1 MKTMHSSD
9 KAGAADAVSPDD
21 RASALLGAVDSR
33 PVWRRKSVW
42 LALVFILLCV
52 VGAIW
57 WLKAGGR
64 AKLPVFVTEPVT
76 RGNLSLSI
84 SATGTL
90 QPTRT
95 VEIGSELSGTVANVL
110 VDVNDFVQV
119 GQVLVELD
127 TANLLDAVERA
138 KAALS
143 SAEASVKQAVATVN
157 EASSNLKRLRE
168 VSALSGGKVP
178 SRTEMDT
185 AIATLERARAND
197 AAARAAVVE
206 ATAALATSETNL
218 SKASIRSPIDG
229 VVLTRDVD
237 PGNAVAAS
245 LQAVTLFTIA
255 EDLRQLK
262 LEVNVDEA
270 DIGQT
275 EVGQKAYFTVSSWP
289 NRRYPATITRVNYG
303 STTTDNVVTY
313 TTTLDVDNADLSLRP
328 GMTASATIT
337 SSERND
343 VLLVPNTALRFT
355 PLIPEAGQQSGNS
368 GGGLMSGLMPRMPRQ
383 SGRPAASGMAADGSR
398 QIWVLQPNGQAIG
411 LPIVTGLSDGKMTE
425 IVSGDLQAGMQVIT
439 DQRSGS

>member
-1 MKTMHSSD
+1 MTATPASPENRPSPTSASHEV
-9 KAGAADAVSPDD
+9 ANVLHGAAVAKPPWL
-21 RASALLGAVDSR
+21 RSAF
-33 PVWRRKSVW
+33 WI
-42 LALVFILLCV
+42 ALVLLV
-52 VGAIW
+52 IAVTGGYYWYHASRAA
-57 WLKAGGR
+57 KAP
-64 AKLPVFVTEPVT
+64 AFVTEPVT

-110 VDVNDFVQV
+110 VDVNDHVKA
-119 GQVLVELD
+119 GQILVELD
-127 TANLLDAVERA
+127 TAKLLDDVERA
-138 KAALS
+138 RAALI
-143 SAEASVKQAVATVN
+143 SAEANVSQTAATVT
-157 EASSNLKRLRE
+157 ESASSLRRLRE
-168 VSALSGGKVP
+168 VAELSGGKVP

-185 AIATLERARAND
+185 AVATAERAKANE

-206 ATAALATSETNL
+206 AKAALATSETNL

-255 EDLRQLK
+255 EDLSRLK

-275 EVGQKAYFTVSSWP
+275 RVGQNAYFTVSSWP
-289 NRRYPATITRVNYG
+289 NRRYPAVVTRVNYG

-313 TTTLDVDNADLSLRP
+313 TTTLDVDNNDLSLRP

-337 SSERND
+337 STERHD
-343 VLLVPNTALRFT
+343 VLLVPNTALRFV
-355 PLIPEAGQQSGNS
+355 PLLPETTAQPGSS
-368 GGGLMSGLMPRMPRQ
+368 GGGLMAGLMPRMPRQ
-383 SGRPAASGMAADGSR
+383 SSRPATGGGEQDGSR
-398 QIWVLQPNGQAIG
+398 HLWVLHNGEAVG
-411 LPIVTGLSDGKMTE
+411 VSVVTGLSDGKMTE
-425 IVSGDLQAGMQVIT
+425 IISGDVEPGTQVIT
-439 DQRSGS
+439 DQRSGG